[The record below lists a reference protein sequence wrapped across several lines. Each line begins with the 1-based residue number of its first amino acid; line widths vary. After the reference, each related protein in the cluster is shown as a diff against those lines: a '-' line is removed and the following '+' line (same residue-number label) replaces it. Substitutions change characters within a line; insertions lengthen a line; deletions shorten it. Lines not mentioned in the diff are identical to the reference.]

1 MQIQQNSV
9 VHIHYTLTND
19 AGEVLDSSSGKEPL
33 MYMHGNHNLIPGLE
47 AQLLGKAAGDQ
58 FNADIEAEDAYGLH
72 HEEAIQHIPLSALA
86 NIPDL
91 QVGMQLQASTDQGPV
106 MVRVTEITDEH
117 AVLDG
122 NHPLAGERLHF
133 AVEVVSVREATASE
147 LEHGH
152 AHGGDGHHH

>member
-1 MQIQQNSV
+1 MSIQENSV

-33 MYMHGNHNLIPGLE
+33 MYMHGHHNLIPGLE
-47 AQLLGKAAGDQ
+47 DQLLGKKAGDT
-58 FNADIEAEDAYGLH
+58 FNADVEAEDAYGLH
-72 HEEAIQHIPLSALA
+72 HEEAIQQIPLSALA
-86 NIPDL
+86 NIPEL

-106 MVRVTEITDEH
+106 AVTITEITDEF

-122 NHPLAGERLHF
+122 NHPLAGQRLHF
-133 AVEVVSVREATASE
+133 AVEVVSVRDATPSE

>member
-1 MQIQQNSV
+1 MTIKHNSV

-19 AGEVLDSSSGKEPL
+19 AGETLDSSAGKEPL

-47 AQLLGKAAGDQ
+47 DQLLGKAVGDK

-72 HEEAIQHIPLSALA
+72 HEEAIQQIPLSALA
-86 NIPDL
+86 NVPNL
-91 QVGMQLQASTDQGPV
+91 QVGMELQASTNEGPV
-106 MVRVTEITDEH
+106 TVRVVEITEEH
-117 AVLDG
+117 ALLDG

-133 AVEVVSVREATASE
+133 AVEVVSVRDATESE
-147 LEHGH
+147 LQHGH

>member
-1 MQIQQNSV
+1 MQIKENSV

-19 AGEVLDSSSGKEPL
+19 AGDVLDSSSGKEPL
-33 MYMHGNHNLIPGLE
+33 MYMHGHHNLISGLE
-47 AQLLGKAAGDQ
+47 EQLTGKSAGDK
-58 FNADIEAEDAYGLH
+58 FNADVEAEDAYGLH
-72 HEEAIQHIPLSALA
+72 HEEAIQHIPLTQLA

-91 QVGMQLQASTDQGPV
+91 QVGMMLQASTDQGPV
-106 MVRVTEITDEH
+106 SVRVTEITDEH

-133 AVEVVSVREATASE
+133 AVEVVSVRDATPSE
-147 LEHGH
+147 LAHGH